1 MFDLYAKK
9 VWRKNMMKKVIFLTG
24 TTGLV
29 GSNLIPRILKNDN
42 KSSLILLIRG
52 KSDYEAKQRVD
63 EMLWSMPEEIDFNL
77 AKQRIQVVRGD
88 ITLDRLGLSKAQ
100 YKRIS
105 REITHIIHSAATV
118 QFHLPLEC
126 ARLVNYEGTKNVMA
140 LAKLAQKNGQLR
152 QVAYIST
159 AYVSGNREGRIFED
173 ELDCR
178 QQFDNTYEQT
188 KFESE
193 KFLRSLMSELPIT
206 IFRPSIIVGDSR
218 TGKTTA
224 FNVLYVPLKLISRG
238 IVTTLPGYRYT
249 PLDVVPVD
257 FVCDAI
263 NHIFFNKDDCV
274 GRTYHLTASQDIS
287 TTTGEVVDLAVDFFN
302 QISSNGS
309 IQQVK
314 FVPAEL
320 CHKARQFVQSHT
332 RKALQV
338 MEPFEPYLSGERVFD
353 NSNTRSALKG
363 TGITPPQFK
372 VYYQTILRYCIET
385 DWGKLFKQAA

>member
-1 MFDLYAKK
+1 
-9 VWRKNMMKKVIFLTG
+9 MKKVIFLTG
-24 TTGLV
+24 ATGLV
-29 GSNLIPRILKNDN
+29 GSNLIPRILENDN
-42 KSSLILLIRG
+42 KSRLILLIRG

-77 AKQRIQVVRGD
+77 AKQRIQVIKGD
-88 ITLDRLGLSKAQ
+88 ITLKRLGLSKAL
-100 YKRIS
+100 YKGLAK
-105 REITHIIHSAATV
+105 EITHIIHSAATV
-118 QFHLPLEC
+118 QFQLPLEC
-126 ARLVNYEGTKNVMA
+126 ARLVNYQGTKNVIA

-152 QVAYIST
+152 QVAYVST
-159 AYVSGNREGRIFED
+159 AFVSGNREGKILEN
-173 ELDCR
+173 ELDCY

-193 KFLRSLMSELPIT
+193 KFVRSLMSELPIT

-238 IVTTLPGYRYT
+238 VVNILPGSRYT

-263 NHIFFNKDDCV
+263 NHIFFNTNGCAGK
-274 GRTYHLTASQDIS
+274 TYHLTASQEIS

-302 QISSNGS
+302 QISSNGL
-309 IQQVK
+309 IQQVR

-320 CHKARQFVQSHT
+320 CHKTRPFVQSHT
-332 RKALQV
+332 RKALQA

-353 NSNTRSALKG
+353 NSNTSSALKG